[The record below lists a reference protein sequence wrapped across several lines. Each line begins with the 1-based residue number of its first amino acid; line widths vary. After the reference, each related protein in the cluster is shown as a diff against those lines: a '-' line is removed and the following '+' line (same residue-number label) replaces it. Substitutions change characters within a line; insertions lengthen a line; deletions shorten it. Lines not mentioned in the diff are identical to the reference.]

1 MTFRPILLSALLVGL
16 PALATAQSGT
26 VRYSET
32 TPLDFKLPP
41 NSPMIG
47 KLPTSTTKLMQLTF
61 STQAALYAEA
71 PRVEGGDAAGAK
83 GDVRIVTLSGASGAV
98 FVGGGGGGGGG
109 GAMEYT
115 KRDVEGG
122 MVMAMGPGFFFGGG
136 GAGGTLA
143 GAFTNLSDGSYVE
156 VREFLGRVFRIP
168 DKRPAYQWKLTG
180 EQAMFLGHPVFQAK
194 AKQDSTT
201 LEAWFTPDI
210 PVSAGP
216 GQYGGLPGLILTLTV
231 DSNKVI
237 YTATAIDIT
246 TPVGAIK
253 VPSDGSKVTR
263 AEYDRIV
270 KEKMDEMSK
279 SRRGRGN

>member
-1 MTFRPILLSALLVGL
+1 VTFRPLVLSALLVGL

-26 VRYSET
+26 VRYTET

-41 NSPMIG
+41 NFPNADRFP
-47 KLPTSTTKLMQLTF
+47 KTSTKPMQLTF
-61 STQAALYAEA
+61 TAQAALYADA
-71 PRVEGGDAAGAK
+71 PRVEGAQGAKAEMAVAVGAAG
-83 GDVRIVTLSGASGAV
+83 GGGNTV
-98 FVGGGGGGGGG
+98 FISRDGGGGGGMA
-109 GAMEYT
+109 GAKMDME
-115 KRDVEGG
+115 
-122 MVMAMGPGFFFGGG
+122 MAMPMGGFAFFGGG
-136 GAGGTLA
+136 GSGGTLA

-156 VREFLGRVFRIP
+156 VREFLGKSFRIP
-168 DKRPAYQWKLTG
+168 DTRPAFKWTLTG
-180 EQAMFLGHPVFQAK
+180 EQATFLGHPVLQAR

-216 GQYGGLPGLILTLTV
+216 AQYGGLPGLILTLTV

-246 TPVGAIK
+246 TPVGVIK
-253 VPSDGSKVTR
+253 APSDGSKVTR
-263 AEYDRIV
+263 AEYDKIV
-270 KEKMDEMSK
+270 KDKMEEMAK

>member
-1 MTFRPILLSALLVGL
+1 VTIRPILLATLLVGL
-16 PALATAQSGT
+16 PGLATAQSGT
-26 VRYSET
+26 VRYTET

-61 STQAALYAEA
+61 SPEAALYAEA
-71 PRVEGGDAAGAK
+71 PRGEGPQGAK
-83 GDVRIVTLSGASGAV
+83 GEMAVVSGAAGGGQTV
-98 FVGGGGGGGGG
+98 FITRDGGGGGGMA
-109 GAMEYT
+109 GAKMEA
-115 KRDVEGG
+115 E
-122 MVMAMGPGFFFGGG
+122 MAMPMGGFAFFGGG

-143 GAFTNLSDGSYVE
+143 GAFTNLSDNSYIE
-156 VREFLGRVFRIP
+156 VREFLGKTFRIP
-168 DKRPAYQWKLTG
+168 DTRPTYKWTLTG
-180 EQAMFLGHPVFQAK
+180 EQATFMGHPVLQAK
-194 AKQDSTT
+194 AKRDSTT

-237 YTATAIDIT
+237 YTATNIDIT
-246 TPVGAIK
+246 TPIVPIK
-253 VPSDGSKVTR
+253 APSDGSKVTR

-270 KEKMDEMSK
+270 KDKMDEMAK